1 MILISMH
8 FAAAAL
14 PSVKVSVTSTAK
26 LGFTPRWSSHPA
38 CKGFNACNPT
48 FYFTGIKSFKGK
60 KVKLL
65 NQPGYIIK
73 LRQQIVSGHIWSC
86 PHRFTHSWG
95 GHMTWST
102 KTKTLPEAHVPL
114 AMFCAQRTHAIES
127 VTGVTLLVANLTKKT
142 FFFRWSL
149 PLIKS
154 FKRYK

>member
-1 MILISMH
+1 MWHSLVCSCSSSPYS
-8 FAAAAL
+8 A
-14 PSVKVSVTSTAK
+14 SVKVSVTSTAK

-48 FYFTGIKSFKGK
+48 FYFTGIKSFKCK

-114 AMFCAQRTHAIES
+114 AMFCAHPCYW
-127 VTGVTLLVANLTKKT
+127 VCN
-142 FFFRWSL
+142 WSY
-149 PLIKS
+149 LIGGKFDQENILFPVKS
-154 FKRYK
+154 SLNQKF